1 MAQIMKSNMLA
12 PSVFQDELQSAPYH
26 AGCDGAVLLHRGRE
40 HPARVYRLFMSIW
53 TDAAAVERWRGVV
66 RHRMSQK
73 EGREQ
78 LFESCRI
85 TACSGR
91 RTYTMTDRV
100 QAPQYSNVFLR
111 CKS

>member
-1 MAQIMKSNMLA
+1 MQRYLDLA
-12 PSVFQDELQSAPYH
+12 AALKPPLSSLEDFTW
-26 AGCDGAVLLHRGRE
+26 AGRFTGLCADGKLLS
-40 HPARVYRLFMSIW
+40 MSIW
-53 TDAAAVERWRGVV
+53 TDKAAVERWRGVV

-85 TACSGR
+85 TVCSGL

-100 QAPQYSNVFLR
+100 QAPQDSNVFLR

>member
-1 MAQIMKSNMLA
+1 MQRYLNLA
-12 PSVFQDELQSAPYH
+12 AVRKPLLSGLGGFTW
-26 AGCDGAVLLHRGRE
+26 AGRFTSLCADGKLLS
-40 HPARVYRLFMSIW
+40 MSIW
-53 TDAAAVERWRGVV
+53 TDEAAVERWHGVV

-85 TACSGR
+85 TVCSGL

-100 QAPQYSNVFLR
+100 QARRTPTFF
-111 CKS
+111 

>member
-1 MAQIMKSNMLA
+1 M
-12 PSVFQDELQSAPYH
+12 
-26 AGCDGAVLLHRGRE
+26 
-40 HPARVYRLFMSIW
+40 
-53 TDAAAVERWRGVV
+53 V

-85 TACSGR
+85 TACSGL

-100 QAPQYSNVFLR
+100 QAPQDSNVFLR

>member
-1 MAQIMKSNMLA
+1 M
-12 PSVFQDELQSAPYH
+12 
-26 AGCDGAVLLHRGRE
+26 
-40 HPARVYRLFMSIW
+40 
-53 TDAAAVERWRGVV
+53 V

-85 TACSGR
+85 TGCSEL

-100 QAPQYSNVFLR
+100 QAQQDSNVFLR

>member
-1 MAQIMKSNMLA
+1 
-12 PSVFQDELQSAPYH
+12 
-26 AGCDGAVLLHRGRE
+26 
-40 HPARVYRLFMSIW
+40 MSIR
-53 TDAAAVERWRGVV
+53 TDEAAVERWRGVV

-73 EGREQ
+73 ERREQ

-85 TACSGR
+85 TVCSWL

-100 QAPQYSNVFLR
+100 QAPQDSNVFLR